1 MKLTPHTLI
10 LVQLREGI
18 YALADR
24 LVEKTQSA
32 SPKGIKGP
40 FMHNRG
46 SFLLCLVE
54 DNALDYCGANPL
66 NIWDRL
72 DPFDP

>member
-10 LVQLREGI
+10 LVQLWEGI

-24 LVEKTQSA
+24 LGEKTQSA

-40 FMHNRG
+40 FIIVVVSSSVSCGRQRIG
-46 SFLLCLVE
+46 LLW
-54 DNALDYCGANPL
+54 GPT
-66 NIWDRL
+66 R
-72 DPFDP
+72 